1 MLQFNN
7 TLSVAPACIGQ
18 GRAELQG
25 FRVSVLQDPERSPR
39 LHRAGKGR
47 VAGFHVF
54 KSKPKIE
61 IPNYSFT
68 PLLFSIS
75 PCLRV
80 SVSPH
85 LPLSPSPT
93 LPLSHSKQPFPDKP
107 SALPPGISLHRVNHQ
122 FSTHKQYVLR
132 FCLNPELRKTRKPE
146 PALQFDSQN

>member
-47 VAGFHVF
+47 VTGFHVF

-85 LPLSPSPT
+85 LPLSHSPT
-93 LPLSHSKQPFPDKP
+93 LPLSHSPPLPLSHSPTLPLSHSPTLNNP
-107 SALPPGISLHRVNHQ
+107 SRINLQ
-122 FSTHKQYVLR
+122 R
-132 FCLNPELRKTRKPE
+132 F
-146 PALQFDSQN
+146 LQAFHCTA